1 MRFLMHM
8 SNEVFD
14 NLKNAVL
21 NYDEDAAKKAAE
33 GAVKAKI
40 DPMEAI
46 RSLSGAISEVGERF
60 HRQEIFLPHVVMA
73 ADAMQAAVEIIRQ
86 SMSSE
91 DVSKSILGTIVLG
104 TVEGDLHDIGKNI
117 VMMMLVAAGFEVVD
131 LGRDVKV
138 DDFVRRANEVNA
150 DLIAISCLMTTTMPY
165 QREVIEELKRL
176 NLRDK
181 FKVII
186 GGGPVTQGW
195 ADTIGADGYGTDA
208 YEAVDVVKSLLAK

>member
-1 MRFLMHM
+1 MMFLIQM
-8 SNEVFD
+8 SNDVLD
-14 NLKNAVL
+14 NLKKAVL
-21 NYDEDAAKKAAE
+21 NYDEEAAKKAAE
-33 GAVKAKI
+33 EAVKTKI

-46 RSLSGAISEVGERF
+46 RSLSGAISEVGQSF

-73 ADAMQAAVEIIRQ
+73 ADAMQAAVAIIRQ
-86 SMSSE
+86 SMSNE
-91 DVSKSILGTIVLG
+91 DVKKSILGTIVLG

-117 VMMMLVAAGFEVVD
+117 VMMMLIAGGFEVID

-165 QREVIEELKRL
+165 QREVIEELKRV
-176 NLRDK
+176 NQRDK
-181 FKVII
+181 FKVVI

-195 ADTIGADGYGTDA
+195 AETIGADGYGVDA
-208 YEAVDVVKSLLAK
+208 YEAVDVVKNLLAK

>member
-1 MRFLMHM
+1 M
-8 SNEVFD
+8 SNEVLV
-14 NLKNAVL
+14 NLTNAVL
-21 NYDEDAAKKAAE
+21 TYDEDAAKRAAE
-33 GAVKAKI
+33 AAVKANL
-40 DPMEAI
+40 DPMVAI
-46 RSLSGAISEVGERF
+46 RNLSTAISEVGERF

-73 ADAMQAAVEIIRQ
+73 ADAMQAAVDILHR

-91 DVSKSILGTIVLG
+91 DVRKSKLGTIVLG

-138 DDFVRRANEVNA
+138 DDFVRRAREVGANV
-150 DLIAISCLMTTTMPY
+150 IAVSSLMTTTMPY

-176 NLRDK
+176 QLRDT

-195 ADTIGADGYGTDA
+195 ADTIGADGYGEDA
-208 YEAVDVVKSLLAK
+208 SEAVNVVKRLLAK

>member
-1 MRFLMHM
+1 MVTLIHM
-8 SNEVFD
+8 SQDV
-14 NLKNAVL
+14 LASLRNAIL
-21 NYDEDAAKKAAE
+21 TYDEDAAKAAAE
-33 GAVKAKI
+33 QAVKTKV
-40 DPMEAI
+40 DPMTAI
-46 RSLSGAISEVGERF
+46 RSLSSAISEVGERF

-73 ADAMQAAVEIIRQ
+73 ADAMQAAVDIIHQ

-91 DVSKSILGTIVLG
+91 EVSKSTLGTIVVG

-117 VMMMLVAAGFEVVD
+117 VMMMLVSAGFEVVD

-138 DDFVRRANEVNA
+138 DDFIRRANEVKA
-150 DLIAISCLMTTTMPY
+150 DMIAVSCLMTTTMPY
-165 QREVIEELKRL
+165 QREVVEELKRL

-195 ADTIGADGYGTDA
+195 ADAIGADGYGEDA
-208 YEAVDVVKSLLAK
+208 YAAVDVAKRLLVT

>member
-1 MRFLMHM
+1 M
-8 SNEVFD
+8 SNEVII

-21 NYDEDAAKKAAE
+21 TYDEDAAKKAAE
-33 GAVKAKI
+33 AAVNANLN
-40 DPMEAI
+40 PMEAI
-46 RSLSGAISEVGERF
+46 HSLSGAISEVGERF

-73 ADAMQAAVEIIRQ
+73 ADAMQAAVDIIHQ

-91 DVSKSILGTIVLG
+91 DVRKSKLGTVVVG

-117 VMMMLVAAGFEVVD
+117 VMMMLVAGGFEVID

-138 DDFVRRANEVNA
+138 DDFIRRAREVNA
-150 DLIAISCLMTTTMPY
+150 DLIAVSSLMTTTMPY
-165 QREVIEELKRL
+165 QREVIEELRRL

-181 FKVII
+181 FKVIV

-195 ADTIGADGYGTDA
+195 ADTIGADGYGEDA
-208 YEAVDVVKSLLAK
+208 SEAVNVVKRLLVK

>member
-1 MRFLMHM
+1 M
-8 SNEVFD
+8 SNELLV
-14 NLKNAVL
+14 NLTNAVL
-21 NYDEDAAKKAAE
+21 TYDEDAAKLAAE
-33 GAVKAKI
+33 AAVKGNL
-40 DPMEAI
+40 DPMVAI
-46 RSLSGAISEVGERF
+46 RTLSRAISEVGERF

-73 ADAMQAAVEIIRQ
+73 ADAMQAAVDILHQ

-91 DVSKSILGTIVLG
+91 DVQKSKLGTIVLG

-138 DDFVRRANEVNA
+138 DDFVRRAREVSA
-150 DLIAISCLMTTTMPY
+150 DIIAVSSLMTTTMPY

-176 NLRDK
+176 ELRDT

-195 ADTIGADGYGTDA
+195 ANTIGADGYGEDA
-208 YEAVDVVKSLLAK
+208 SEAVNVVKRLLAK

>member
-1 MRFLMHM
+1 MLFLIHM
-8 SNEVFD
+8 SKEVIN
-14 NLKNAVL
+14 NLKDAVL
-21 NYDEDAAKKAAE
+21 NYDEEAAKKAAE
-33 GAVKAKI
+33 EAVKANI

-60 HRQEIFLPHVVMA
+60 HRQDIFLPHVVMA
-73 ADAMQAAVEIIRQ
+73 ADAMQAAVEIIHQ

-91 DVSKSILGTIVLG
+91 EVSKSKIGTIVLG

-117 VMMMLVAAGFEVVD
+117 VQMMLVAAGFEVID

-138 DDFVRRANEVNA
+138 DDFIRRANEVNA
-150 DLIAISCLMTTTMPY
+150 DLIAVSCLMTTTMPY
-165 QREVIEELKRL
+165 QREVVEELKRL

-181 FKVII
+181 FKVLV

-195 ADTIGADGYGTDA
+195 ADTIGADGYGEDA
-208 YEAVDVVKSLLAK
+208 YKAVDVVKSLLAK

>member
-1 MRFLMHM
+1 M
-8 SNEVFD
+8 SNEVIV

-21 NYDEDAAKKAAE
+21 TYDEDAAKKAAE
-33 GAVKAKI
+33 AAVNANL

-73 ADAMQAAVEIIRQ
+73 ADAMQAAVDIIHQ

-91 DVSKSILGTIVLG
+91 DVRKSKLGTVVVG

-117 VMMMLVAAGFEVVD
+117 VMMMLVAAGFEVID

-138 DDFVRRANEVNA
+138 DDFIRRAREVNA
-150 DLIAISCLMTTTMPY
+150 DLIAVSSLMTTTMPY
-165 QREVIEELKRL
+165 QREVIEELRRL
-176 NLRDK
+176 NLRDA

-195 ADTIGADGYGTDA
+195 ADTIGADGYGEDA
-208 YEAVDVVKSLLAK
+208 SEAVNVVRRLLVK

>member
-1 MRFLMHM
+1 M
-8 SNEVFD
+8 SNEVIV

-21 NYDEDAAKKAAE
+21 TYDEDAAKKAAE
-33 GAVKAKI
+33 AAVNANL
-40 DPMEAI
+40 DPMDAI

-73 ADAMQAAVEIIRQ
+73 ADAMQAAVDIIHQ

-91 DVSKSILGTIVLG
+91 DVRKSILGTVVVG

-117 VMMMLVAAGFEVVD
+117 VMMMLVAAGFEVID

-138 DDFVRRANEVNA
+138 DDFIRRAREVNA
-150 DLIAISCLMTTTMPY
+150 DLIAVSSLMTTTMPY
-165 QREVIEELKRL
+165 QREVIEELRRL

-195 ADTIGADGYGTDA
+195 ADTIGADGYGEDA
-208 YEAVDVVKSLLAK
+208 SEAVNVVKRLLVK

>member
-1 MRFLMHM
+1 MMFLIHM
-8 SNEVFD
+8 SNEVLG

-21 NYDEDAAKKAAE
+21 NYDEDAAKDAAE
-33 GAVKAKI
+33 DAVKANI
-40 DPMEAI
+40 DPMVAI
-46 RSLSGAISEVGERF
+46 RNLSGAIGEVGERF
-60 HRQEIFLPHVVMA
+60 HRQEIFLPHLVMA
-73 ADAMQAAVEIIRQ
+73 ADAMQAAIDIIHQ

-91 DVSKSILGTIVLG
+91 DVRKSKLGTVVVG
-104 TVEGDLHDIGKNI
+104 TVEGDLHDIGKNV
-117 VMMMLVAAGFEVVD
+117 VMMMLVAAGFEVID

-150 DLIAISCLMTTTMPY
+150 DLIAVSCLMTTTMPY

-181 FKVII
+181 FKVIV

-195 ADTIGADGYGTDA
+195 ADTIGADGYGEDA
-208 YEAVDVVKSLLAK
+208 SQAVDIVKHLLTK